1 MPDHYQT
8 LGVSRNADAKTIKQ
22 QYRKL
27 AREHHPDRGG
37 NAETFKEI
45 NAAYEVLGDA
55 QRRRQYDLSFQ
66 QMPIFSPVPTSA
78 PIFTRSSV
86 MTTVE
91 INGFTKT
98 VTTIETKNGVTTTEF
113 KTSNVFSFW

>member
-1 MPDHYQT
+1 
-8 LGVSRNADAKTIKQ
+8 
-22 QYRKL
+22 
-27 AREHHPDRGG
+27 
-37 NAETFKEI
+37 
-45 NAAYEVLGDA
+45 
-55 QRRRQYDLSFQ
+55 
-66 QMPIFSPVPTSA
+66 
-78 PIFTRSSV
+78 